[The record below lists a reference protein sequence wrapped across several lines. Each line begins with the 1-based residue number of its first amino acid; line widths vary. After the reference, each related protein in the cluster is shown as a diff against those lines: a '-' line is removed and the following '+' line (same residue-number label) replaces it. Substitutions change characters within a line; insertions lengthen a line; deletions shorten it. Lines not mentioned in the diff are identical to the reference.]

1 MTLSNK
7 QRFAKM
13 IEWLVNDYQ
22 KDKLQEFYGDGTN
35 FQIISIDFLPTKKV
49 CNVHGK
55 VILGETFDQLSL
67 ESDMAVLLL
76 GKALAMTV
84 PDFTGNVSISV
95 DV

>member
-76 GKALAMTV
+76 GKV
-84 PDFTGNVSISV
+84 GNDSTRFYRKCF
-95 DV
+95 DKC